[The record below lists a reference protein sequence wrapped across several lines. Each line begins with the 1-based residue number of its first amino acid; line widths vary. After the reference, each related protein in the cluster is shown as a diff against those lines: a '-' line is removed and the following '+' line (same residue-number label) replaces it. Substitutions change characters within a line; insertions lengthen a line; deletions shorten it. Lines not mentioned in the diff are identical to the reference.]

1 LLRPRPWLTRLP
13 LLLPVLLGAVPT
25 AGRADVLRFCDP
37 GPQAS
42 AAQQDR
48 LLRFSALLKREL
60 EASGQQLALVARA
73 GLDLQRFGQRYS
85 HAGISL
91 KHSPNTAWSVRQL
104 YFACDEGRPRLYDQG
119 LAGFLLGS
127 LTPDL
132 SFVSVLL
139 LPDEAAAQVQAWAAD
154 DARALQLLSPTYSA
168 NAHAYS
174 LRYQNCNQWL
184 VELLAASWGGL
195 APDTPA
201 SQAAGDELT
210 PAVPGKEALRGQA
223 QQWLRQQDYRPSELQ
238 ISWRPLMWLGTAFI
252 PWLHNDDHP
261 PADLEQLSY
270 KVSMPASIEQFARQ
284 RYPAAQRIELCLR
297 GSQVLIR
304 RGWEPLPADCVGGE
318 QDQRIDLDD

>member
-1 LLRPRPWLTRLP
+1 MLPRLRP
-13 LLLPVLLGAVPT
+13 LLIALLLGALPA
-25 AGRADVLRFCDP
+25 AGRADVLGFCAP

-60 EASGQQLALVARA
+60 EASGQQLALIARA

-139 LPDEAAAQVQAWAAD
+139 LPEEAAAPVQAWAAD
-154 DARALQLLSPTYSA
+154 EGRALQLLSPAYSA

-184 VELLAASWGGL
+184 VELLAASWGDL
-195 APDTPA
+195 AVDPA
-201 SQAAGDELT
+201 APPLAGDE
-210 PAVPGKEALRGQA
+210 PAPAPLASLALRGRA
-223 QQWLRQQDYRPSELQ
+223 QQWLSQQDYRPSELQ
-238 ISWRPLMWLGTAFI
+238 IGWRPLMWLGTALI

-261 PADLEQLSY
+261 PADLEQLRY
-270 KVSMPASIEQFARQ
+270 RVSMPASIEQFARQ
-284 RYPAAQRIELCLR
+284 RYPDAQRIELCLR

-318 QDQRIDLDD
+318 QDQRIDLDG